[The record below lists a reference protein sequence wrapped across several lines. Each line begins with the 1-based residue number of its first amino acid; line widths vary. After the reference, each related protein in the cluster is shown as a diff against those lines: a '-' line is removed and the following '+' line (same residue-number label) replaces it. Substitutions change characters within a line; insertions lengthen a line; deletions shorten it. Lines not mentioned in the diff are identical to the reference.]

1 MTDIAVTAGDDYEL
15 KLVYKDTDGFII
27 DITDAI
33 ARLMVRKSYYSPAII
48 TVSAAIS
55 GFEGEMVF
63 SFDKIA
69 TAALLTNTSKECYI
83 YDVEFI
89 DTAGEKTTLVAGNI
103 TVTQAVT
110 RD

>member
-33 ARLMVRKSYYSPAII
+33 ARLMVRKSYYSPAIVTLTAWI
-48 TVSAAIS
+48 V
-55 GFEGEMVF
+55 GPEGKIEF
-63 SFDKIA
+63 SFDK
-69 TAALLTNTSKECYI
+69 TDTSALLTNTSKECYI
-83 YDVEFI
+83 YDVGFI
-89 DTAGEKTTLVAGNI
+89 DKVGEKTTLLSGDFI
-103 TVTQAVT
+103 VTQAVT